1 MRASSL
7 DAHPFG
13 LIFRSS
19 YMYNISPRFITKCQ
33 LTSTLLTHTRTHTN
47 HLQVGWMEA
56 TQRELVR
63 GACVRDHQH
72 AGKHVVEPG
81 VCSRRGV
88 HAVPS
93 WQNKDLKLFA
103 PAAIATG
110 IFSGL
115 FHASQSRF
123 FQFFDFV
130 GMYMFCMVAVTI
142 NCRRLGLFGRQQQV
156 AVYMLG
162 VVTCTLLTPILT
174 AMNIPIQLIVVF
186 LIGCAGITELKAFK

>member
-1 MRASSL
+1 MCAIISTPANTWSNL
-7 DAHPFG
+7 AYVAVG
-13 LIFRSS
+13 VYMLFR
-19 YMYNISPRFITKCQ
+19 
-33 LTSTLLTHTRTHTN
+33 
-47 HLQVGWMEA
+47 
-56 TQRELVR
+56 
-63 GACVRDHQH
+63 
-72 AGKHVVEPG
+72 AGK
-81 VCSRRGV
+81 
-88 HAVPS
+88 
-93 WQNKDLKLFA
+93 NKDLKLFA